1 MECQQENIGSNG
13 RPILNGK
20 DPKVNNRL
28 FEQYVLPKYD
38 YVLSIVKKYTDRSEN
53 VDENFA
59 IVLTELYK
67 YIQSYNPEKKLDT
80 WLHICAKRTCQ
91 ELNFKRYKQDS
102 KFSDNDPFSSQVARE
117 HIMQTG
123 AFSTRDMSDC
133 LPDEMVCA
141 MRMIQPHKL
150 SAFILQVQGYTIK
163 EIAEIEFMRGHLDKK
178 NEGKVKSR
186 IFQARKE
193 LKELL
198 NRDGTSKSSLLKLM
212 IDKMRQGGKR
222 EIKKSDTGVLQD
234 SKEDRS

>member
-1 MECQQENIGSNG
+1 MESQQDIGSNG
-13 RPILNGK
+13 KPILNGK

-28 FEQYVLPKYD
+28 FEEIVLPKYD
-38 YVLSIVKKYTDRSEN
+38 YVLSIVRKYTDRPEN

-67 YIQSYNPEKKLDT
+67 YIQSYNPEKKLET

-91 ELNFKRYKQDS
+91 EMNFKRYKQDS
-102 KFSDNDPFSSQVARE
+102 KYSDNDPFSSQVARE
-117 HIMQTG
+117 HIMQPG
-123 AFSTRDMSDC
+123 VFSTRDMSDC
-133 LPDEMVCA
+133 LTDEIVCA

-163 EIAEIEFMRGHLDKK
+163 EIAEIEFMRGHIDKK

-198 NRDGTSKSSLLKLM
+198 NRDGSSKSSLLKLM
-212 IDKMRQGGKR
+212 IDKMRNGGKR
-222 EIKKSDTGVLQD
+222 EGKKGDPGVRKD
-234 SKEDRS
+234 SQEDRS

>member
-1 MECQQENIGSNG
+1 MEGKQGDNGG

-20 DPKVNNRL
+20 DPRVNNKL
-28 FEQYVLPKYD
+28 FEEIVLPKYD
-38 YVLSIVKKYTDRSEN
+38 YVLSIVRKYTDRSEN

-67 YIQSYNPEKKLDT
+67 YIQSYDPSKKLDT

-91 ELNFKRYKQDS
+91 EQNFKRYKQES

-117 HIMQTG
+117 HIMQPG
-123 AFSTRDMSDC
+123 VFSTRDMSDC

-150 SAFILQVQGYTIK
+150 SAFILQVQGFTIK
-163 EIAEIEFMRGHLDKK
+163 EIAEIEYMRGHLDKK

-198 NRDGTSKSSLLKLM
+198 NRDGTSKSSLLKIM
-212 IDKMRQGGKR
+212 IEKMRGGCGKR
-222 EIKKSDTGVLQD
+222 ESKKDYSGIRPD
-234 SKEDRS
+234 SKED